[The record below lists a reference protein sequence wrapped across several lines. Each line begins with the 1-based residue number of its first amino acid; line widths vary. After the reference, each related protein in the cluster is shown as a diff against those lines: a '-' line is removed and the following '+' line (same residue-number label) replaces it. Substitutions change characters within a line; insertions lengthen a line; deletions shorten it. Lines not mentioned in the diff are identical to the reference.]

1 MSAAALRAL
10 ALLGALLATGAAP
23 AAERPSVA
31 STNVC
36 TDQMVMTLSDAAQ
49 IKGLSPYSRDPSQ
62 SWLAA
67 EARRFKR
74 LSGGAEDLMMLRPD
88 LVVSGS
94 YDKRATREMLLQ
106 QGVKVVTFNVMPDS
120 LDEVKQ
126 QIRKMAALLGHPD
139 RAELEVARLDA
150 AIARARAA
158 VAPRAL
164 RVLPLWR
171 RGWVSG
177 QGSLISLLFAEV
189 GLINAASDLGIASG
203 GYASLEAIVKS
214 KPDLILV
221 ADGADY
227 AEDEGTA
234 LLLHP
239 ALQRFYPA
247 TKRIVIPERLTVCGG
262 VMLADALDLL
272 VAELTRIAR

>member
-1 MSAAALRAL
+1 MNAAALRAL
-10 ALLGALLATGAAP
+10 ALLGALLAAGAAP

-36 TDQMVMTLSDAAQ
+36 TDQMVMTLGDAAQ

-106 QGVKVVTFNVMPDS
+106 QGVKVVAFNVMPDS

-139 RAELEVARLDA
+139 RAEIEVARLDA
-150 AIARARAA
+150 AIARARAV
-158 VAPRAL
+158 VAQRSL

-189 GLINAASDLGIASG
+189 GLINAASDLGVASG

-272 VAELTRIAR
+272 VAELARIAR

>member
-1 MSAAALRAL
+1 VSAAALRAL

-94 YDKRATREMLLQ
+94 YDKRATREMLQQ

-158 VAPRAL
+158 VARQSL

-189 GLINAASDLGIASG
+189 GLINAASDLGVASG

>member
-1 MSAAALRAL
+1 VSAAALRAL
-10 ALLGALLATGAAP
+10 ALLGALLAAGAAP

-94 YDKRATREMLLQ
+94 YDKRATREMLQQ

-126 QIRKMAALLGHPD
+126 QIRKMAALLDHPD

-158 VAPRAL
+158 VARQSL

-189 GLINAASDLGIASG
+189 GLINAASDLGVASG

>member
-10 ALLGALLATGAAP
+10 ALLGALLAAGAAP

-94 YDKRATREMLLQ
+94 YDKRATREMLQQ

-126 QIRKMAALLGHPD
+126 QIRKMAALLDHPD

-158 VAPRAL
+158 VARQSL

-189 GLINAASDLGIASG
+189 GLINAASDLGVASG